1 MIRTGVDIVD
11 VARLDRAL
19 TTWPRLTDRLFTAGE
34 QAYAGKRKS
43 PVQHLAARV
52 AAKEAAFKAIGEGWP
67 RLSWTD
73 IEVIRDGDRPRLVF
87 SGKAAELIGKSSA
100 AVSLSHDGG
109 FAVAHVVLFD
119 E

>member
-1 MIRTGVDIVD
+1 MIRTGVDIVE

-34 QAYAGKRKS
+34 RAYAGGRKN
-43 PVQHLAARV
+43 PAQHLAARV

-67 RLSWTD
+67 SLSWTD
-73 IEVIRDGDRPRLVF
+73 IEVVREGKRPRLVF
-87 SGKAAELIGKSSA
+87 SGRAAEMVGDSSA
-100 AVSLSHDGG
+100 ALSLSHDGG

-119 E
+119 D